1 MGMKY
6 RDPNTGQL
14 KELSLKAADTLPIG
28 TIVDY
33 DGETVPDGW
42 EEYGTDDYSTEET
55 FTGKHWIDGKPIYR
69 KVIDFGSLPNNTT
82 KYIPHNI
89 NNIDKVIKIMGYA
102 TEIGTKNFYPLPLQ
116 YKGADSSYNV
126 EILIN
131 NNNVVAV
138 ASQDRSMYIAYV
150 ILEYTK
156 TTD

>member
-33 DGETVPDGW
+33 DGEEVPEGW
-42 EEYGTDDYSTEET
+42 EEYGTDDYSTEEI

-69 KVIDFGSLPNNTT
+69 KVVEHIVGQSWKDVEGISNIEHCFGVTGYFELNQDEEFI
-82 KYIPHNI
+82 IPFTAAGGSSTI
-89 NNIDKVIKIMGYA
+89 GLWFSVSKITHKLRQATNSEGY
-102 TEIGTKNFYPLPLQ
+102 
-116 YKGADSSYNV
+116 YNKKI
-126 EILIN
+126 ILI
-131 NNNVVAV
+131 V
-138 ASQDRSMYIAYV
+138 
-150 ILEYTK
+150 EYTK